1 MPPKLALQ
9 KGRPLSRARF
19 SRRSSAIQPLRL
31 SSLSCP
37 KTLGAVFCAGL
48 RHPVSARLSQ
58 AVCLGPPLCG
68 SLPSL
73 LGSGRPSFL
82 PQSSSCGC
90 LWRLPISWRTMVPRG
105 APQSPQAR
113 VGLLSKSGGL
123 SLTCLGVWCC
133 LWGAVLFLG
142 DLGVL
147 GLQHLISSL
156 RVLFGRVLFWGVGFL
171 VVWVRCICGLQ
182 IDFFEW
188 VMITCLCVHA
198 FLGVCL
204 CLLVLG
210 CGHWNCV
217 FMNSFSSTVDVC
229 SIV

>member
-1 MPPKLALQ
+1 M
-9 KGRPLSRARF
+9 
-19 SRRSSAIQPLRL
+19 RL
-31 SSLSCP
+31 SSLSCRP
-37 KTLGAVFCAGL
+37 KTLGALFCAGL
-48 RHPVSARLSQ
+48 RHTVSARLSQ

-156 RVLFGRVLFWGVGFL
+156 RVLFGRVLFWGVDFL
-171 VVWVRCICGLQ
+171 GLYGQDAFVVSKSI
-182 IDFFEW
+182 FFEW
-188 VMITCLCVHA
+188 VTFTCLCVHA
-198 FLGVCL
+198 FLGACL
-204 CLLVLG
+204 CLLVWG
-210 CGHWNCV
+210 VVTGI
-217 FMNSFSSTVDVC
+217 VC
-229 SIV
+229 S

>member
-1 MPPKLALQ
+1 MCRPYCLSGLQPPLPPKLALQ

-19 SRRSSAIQPLRL
+19 SRWSSPLQPLRL

-48 RHPVSARLSQ
+48 RHPVSARLFQ
-58 AVCLGPPLCG
+58 AVCLSPPLCG

-142 DLGVL
+142 ALG
-147 GLQHLISSL
+147 
-156 RVLFGRVLFWGVGFL
+156 FWGFNIAFLSCVCCLAGFYFGAL
-171 VVWVRCICGLQ
+171 VFWVVWARCICGLQ
-182 IDFFEW
+182 IIFF
-188 VMITCLCVHA
+188 
-198 FLGVCL
+198 
-204 CLLVLG
+204 
-210 CGHWNCV
+210 
-217 FMNSFSSTVDVC
+217 
-229 SIV
+229 